1 MSPRLKFVTAGLPKS
16 PDLLFET
23 ALWDRGIQ
31 WIAGIDEA
39 GRGALAGPVSVGIVI
54 LPANPNISDLLY
66 GVKDSKLMSPKERE
80 YWKTQVLELSAAN
93 AVGFSD
99 NIEIDLLGIVGAV
112 YLAAKRAL
120 CMLGLTPQHLLLDF
134 FTIPDLT
141 IPQTPLI
148 KGDRRSLSIAA
159 ASILAK
165 TYRDQW
171 MVEKDS
177 CNPDY
182 GFARHKGYGT
192 QMHREALQTYGL
204 SSIHRKSYHLHK

>member
-1 MSPRLKFVTAGLPKS
+1 M
-16 PDLLFET
+16 
-23 ALWDRGIQ
+23 
-31 WIAGIDEA
+31 
-39 GRGALAGPVSVGIVI
+39 
-54 LPANPNISDLLY
+54 
-66 GVKDSKLMSPKERE
+66 
-80 YWKTQVLELSAAN
+80 SAAC

-99 NIEIDLLGIVGAV
+99 NGEIDLLGIVGAV

-120 CMLGLTPQHLLLDF
+120 GMLNLTPQHLLLDY
-134 FTIPDLT
+134 FTVPDLT

-171 MVEKDS
+171 MVEKDLS
-177 CNPDY
+177 HPEY

-192 QMHREALQTYGL
+192 QMHREALQKYGL
-204 SSIHRKSYHLHK
+204 SSIHRKSYHLHR